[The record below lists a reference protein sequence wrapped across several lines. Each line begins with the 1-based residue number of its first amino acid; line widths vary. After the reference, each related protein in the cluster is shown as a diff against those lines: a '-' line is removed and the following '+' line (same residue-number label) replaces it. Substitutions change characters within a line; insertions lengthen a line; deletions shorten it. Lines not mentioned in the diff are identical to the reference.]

1 MISVYITSYNK
12 ENYLEQAIESVLA
25 QSLQSQDI
33 VIVDDASSDS
43 SRDIIDAYKSRYPHR
58 INAIFNEQNLGI
70 SKTRNIALEQ
80 CEGDIVTFLDGD
92 DMFYPNKLL
101 SEYEVLSSQKH
112 LSAVYSNFD
121 YINPFD
127 EKVGIFSENNDEPAT
142 GDILIETLLRQYN
155 ISSGNN
161 YIYEMYYKNCAL
173 EIGNYDENILLW
185 EDWDFRIRMSTKY
198 QYGYCQN
205 VNSAYRKLK
214 NGLHTSP
221 PELHYREQIKIY
233 KKNKHLILNLNK
245 EVRKLIHN
253 RLYSQLKNLF
263 IKISQVNLKEKN
275 YISFVIDS
283 IQFLFIF
290 KMKKTL
296 RFMIS
301 ELS

>member
-1 MISVYITSYNK
+1 
-12 ENYLEQAIESVLA
+12 
-25 QSLQSQDI
+25 
-33 VIVDDASSDS
+33 
-43 SRDIIDAYKSRYPHR
+43 
-58 INAIFNEQNLGI
+58 
-70 SKTRNIALEQ
+70 
-80 CEGDIVTFLDGD
+80 
-92 DMFYPNKLL
+92 
-101 SEYEVLSSQKH
+101 
-112 LSAVYSNFD
+112 
-121 YINPFD
+121 
-127 EKVGIFSENNDEPAT
+127 
-142 GDILIETLLRQYN
+142 
-155 ISSGNN
+155 
-161 YIYEMYYKNCAL
+161 MYYKNCAL

-198 QYGYCQN
+198 HYGYCQN

-214 NGLHTSP
+214 NGLHSSP

-233 KKNKHLILNLNK
+233 KKNKHLTLNLNK